1 MGRAGRPALH
11 CLDFLGEIMIGAKL
25 KIALLYDLWNEDPIA
40 AAAKEEEKEEVP
52 KRKPRK
58 KIKKVKKKEKTDREE
73 IFEAL
78 QKLGHEPS
86 YFELDGRPQSL
97 HSLSRCDADLL
108 FNLTESFDGDD
119 TKEMN
124 VVAYVDLLGLRY
136 TGAGPHAIILSQDKA
151 IAKKIFGFHGIKT
164 PFFATSYR
172 GRIEHC
178 HDISFPLIVKPSWE
192 DGSIGIDA
200 GAVVTNIKE
209 MMERVQYIQDEFDSP
224 ALIEEYIEGREIYA
238 GILGSYE
245 RAQVLPLVELDLS
258 KLPEGTPKIASY
270 DVKFE
275 KNTDAYKLTKSAI
288 AENLDDETRKRL
300 EDTALAAYRALKL
313 RDYGRIDMRLAPNG
327 DVYVIEANPNPWL
340 ASRQEFAMAAKASG
354 LSYTELIGAIVDLA
368 MSRYLNADLTNV
380 AAMH

>member
-1 MGRAGRPALH
+1 
-11 CLDFLGEIMIGAKL
+11 MIGAKL
-25 KIALLYDLWNEDPIA
+25 KVALLYDLWNEDPEA
-40 AAAKEEEKEEVP
+40 AAAKEESAPPSKP
-52 KRKPRK
+52 HKKPKKRKP
-58 KIKKVKKKEKTDREE
+58 KTDREE

-86 YFELDGRPQSL
+86 NIELDGRPQSL
-97 HSLSRCDADLL
+97 HALAKCDADLI

-124 VVAYVDLLGLRY
+124 VVAYLDLLGLRF
-136 TGAGPHAIILSQDKA
+136 TGAGPHSIFMSQDKA
-151 IAKKIFGFHGIKT
+151 IAKKIFAFHGIKT

-172 GRIEHC
+172 GRIEHA
-178 HDISFPLIVKPSWE
+178 HDISFPLIVKPGLE
-192 DGSIGIDA
+192 DGSIGIDE
-200 GAVVTNIKE
+200 GAVVKNVKE
-209 MMERVQYIQDEFDSP
+209 MMERIQYIQDEFDSP

-258 KLPEGTPKIASY
+258 KLPEGTPKIATY

-275 KNTDAYKLTKSAI
+275 KNTEAYKLTKSHVV
-288 AENLDDETRKRL
+288 EGMDEETVKKL
-300 EDTALAAYRALKL
+300 SDTAIAAYRALKL

-354 LSYTELIGAIVDLA
+354 MTYAELIGSSVDLA
-368 MSRYLNADLTNV
+368 MSRYLTSDLTNG
-380 AAMH
+380 AAAH

>member
-1 MGRAGRPALH
+1 
-11 CLDFLGEIMIGAKL
+11 MIGAKM
-25 KIALLYDLWNEDPIA
+25 KIGLLYDIWNEDPVA
-40 AAAKEEEKEEVP
+40 AAAKQEPANGNGNGNGTGRSKAH
-52 KRKPRK
+52 KPV
-58 KIKKVKKKEKTDREE
+58 KKVKKTKTDREE

-78 QKLGHEPS
+78 QKLGHEP
-86 YFELDGRPQSL
+86 FNVELDGRPQSL
-97 HSLSRCDADLL
+97 HALAKCDADLL

-124 VVAYVDLLGLRY
+124 VVAYLDMLGLRY
-136 TGAGPHAIILSQDKA
+136 TGAGPHSIFLAQDKA
-151 IAKKIFGFHGIKT
+151 IAKKIFAFHGIKT

-172 GRIEHC
+172 GRIEHA

-200 GAVVTNIKE
+200 GSVVKNVKE

-238 GILGSYE
+238 AVLGNYE

-258 KLPEGTPKIASY
+258 RLPEGTPKIASY

-275 KNTDAYKLTKSAI
+275 KNTEAYKLTKSAL
-288 AENLDDETRKRL
+288 AEDLEEKTRQRL
-300 EDTALAAYRALKL
+300 ADTALAAYRALKL

-354 LSYTELIGAIVDLA
+354 LTYSETISTIVDLA
-368 MSRYLNADLTNV
+368 MSRYLNATMAMA

>member
-1 MGRAGRPALH
+1 
-11 CLDFLGEIMIGAKL
+11 MIGAKL
-25 KIALLYDLWNEDPIA
+25 KIALLYDLWNEDPVA
-40 AAAKEEEKEEVP
+40 AAAKEEAPPPP
-52 KRKPRK
+52 KKRRKV
-58 KIKKVKKKEKTDREE
+58 KKVKKEKTDREE

-86 YFELDGRPQSL
+86 YLELDGRPQSL
-97 HSLSRCDADLL
+97 HALARADADLI

-136 TGAGPHAIILSQDKA
+136 TGAGPHAIFLAQDKA
-151 IAKKIFGFHGIKT
+151 VAKKIFAFHGIKT
-164 PFFATSYR
+164 PFFAIAYR
-172 GRIEHC
+172 GRIEHA
-178 HDISFPLIVKPSWE
+178 HDVSFPLIVKPAWE

-200 GAVVTNIKE
+200 ASVVKNVKE
-209 MMERVQYIQDEFDSP
+209 MMERVEYVQDEFDSP

-238 GILGSYE
+238 GVLGNYE
-245 RAQVLPLVELDLS
+245 KAEVLPMVELDLS
-258 KLPEGTPKIASY
+258 RLPEGTPKIASY

-275 KNTDAYKLTKSAI
+275 KDSEAYKLTKSNI
-288 AENLDDETRKRL
+288 AENLDEATVKRL
-300 EDTALAAYRALKL
+300 SDTALAAYRALKL

-354 LSYTELIGAIVDLA
+354 RSYTELIGAIVDLA
-368 MSRYLNADLTNV
+368 MARYLNAGLSNG
-380 AAMH
+380 AALH